1 MCCFSGTV
9 SLVSDTCI
17 FARLSGRGTQY
28 LVYQMSFQ
36 TDTEV
41 AMVLPIPVS
50 SHAENAVRFLA
61 LDGYPAFFDDLE
73 ELFGPPMDAMSWR
86 AAPVSAG
93 LAMLEV
99 HQVGGYDASFVPTIG
114 DFDRLDP
121 MFRLPEHVWEK
132 LPQYADYGF
141 AVFKLGGRAQETAPP
156 SEPSRILTPWEQ
168 RLAYLTAK
176 FRPKPPQEHSAESY
190 PVIDMHPMAFEFP
203 TALPDKIFFPTL
215 HIHDG
220 MIHSHEEFDHSL
232 YWQGVAGPSDAERSP
247 SLARSA
253 VDLKRA
259 LGVIDGESPV
269 QKLSV
274 VGSHVNED
282 ILVG

>member
-36 TDTEV
+36 TDMEV

-61 LDGYPAFFDDLE
+61 LDGYPGFFDDLE
-73 ELFGPPMDAMSWR
+73 ELFAPPLGTLSLSG
-86 AAPVSAG
+86 APASAG
-93 LAMLEV
+93 PAMLEV
-99 HQVGGYDASFVPTIG
+99 HQVGNYAASFVPRIG

-121 MFRLPEHVWEK
+121 RFRLPEHVWEK
-132 LPQYADYGF
+132 LPEYADYGF
-141 AVFKLGGRAQETAPP
+141 AVFKLGLRTPDPAAQPE
-156 SEPSRILTPWEQ
+156 EPRVLTPWQ
-168 RLAYLTAK
+168 ARRAYLMDK
-176 FRPKPPQEHSAESY
+176 FRPKPPPLVEDT
-190 PVIDMHPMAFEFP
+190 PLIMDVHPMAFEFP
-203 TALPDKIFFPTL
+203 TALPNKIFFPTL

-232 YWQGVAGPSDAERSP
+232 YWQGGSNARAGESISTMPIASC
-247 SLARSA
+247 
-253 VDLKRA
+253 VDLESA
-259 LGVIDGESPV
+259 LGVVDGEAPMR
-269 QKLSV
+269 KLSV
-274 VGSHVNED
+274 VGRHANED
-282 ILVG
+282 IIL